1 MLKKILAVVL
11 LLAVAVVCVACTRNT
26 PAQTAETKKYT
37 YTIINETGTTVTN
50 VYLADDH
57 SANKAEVKF
66 DGEGM
71 DDGAEVSLS
80 VSAVPD
86 KDGNPSLTASYTIG
100 ATESLLP
107 ESKRKE
113 KSGLRKQPAFFDFSS
128 LPHPGSF
135 RSAGSTALPQ
145 YARVCRALRRSR
157 RFR

>member
-1 MLKKILAVVL
+1 MKGWITMLKKILAVVL

-26 PAQTAETKKYT
+26 PAQTSETKKYT
-37 YTIINETGTTVTN
+37 YTIINKTGTTVN
-50 VYLADDH
+50 KVYLADDH

-100 ATESLLP
+100 ATEYQTKVTSAAAEIKLTP
-107 ESKRKE
+107 E
-113 KSGLRKQPAFFDFSS
+113 GPDAGAFEVTA
-128 LPHPGSF
+128 PGK
-135 RSAGSTALPQ
+135 
-145 YARVCRALRRSR
+145 
-157 RFR
+157 